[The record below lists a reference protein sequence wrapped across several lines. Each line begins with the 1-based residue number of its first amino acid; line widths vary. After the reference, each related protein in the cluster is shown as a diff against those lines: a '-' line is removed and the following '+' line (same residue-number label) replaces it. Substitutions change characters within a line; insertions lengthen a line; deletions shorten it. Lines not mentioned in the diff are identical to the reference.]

1 MKDQQVILERF
12 RRGLQGGSQKY
23 TEGVQSPKRPWKES
37 ASSDQAE
44 KRYAAG
50 VTRAASQK
58 SRQKAV
64 ASMSEEDWRTAAVQ
78 VGAANLAAA
87 SERAAT
93 NYAKNLPTIMSA
105 ASAATAAAMQIDGT
119 TMESRLQRAAA
130 AARAIHRA
138 WATKKGIQPEV

>member
-1 MKDQQVILERF
+1 
-12 RRGLQGGSQKY
+12 
-23 TEGVQSPKRPWKES
+23 
-37 ASSDQAE
+37 
-44 KRYAAG
+44 
-50 VTRAASQK
+50 
-58 SRQKAV
+58 
-64 ASMSEEDWRTAAVQ
+64 MSEADWRDAAVS

-138 WATKKGIQPEV
+138 WAAKKGIQPEV